1 MHLLVSLSNNTA
13 ISRLYIQVLLY
24 PTEWS
29 AVMLMIS
36 WTLNEQSDY
45 ECNLQEVLFTLFVHG
60 GEILRSPIDVVY

>member
-1 MHLLVSLSNNTA
+1 M
-13 ISRLYIQVLLY
+13 QVLLY